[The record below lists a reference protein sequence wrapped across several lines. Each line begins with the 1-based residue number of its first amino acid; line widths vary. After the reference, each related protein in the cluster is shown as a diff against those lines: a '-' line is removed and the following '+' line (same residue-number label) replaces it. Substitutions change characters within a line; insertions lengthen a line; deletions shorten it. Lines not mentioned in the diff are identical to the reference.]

1 MLGPS
6 LLLVTLASVTAPLV
20 APDAAPIAVR
30 QDRPLAVW
38 VESELTGSIG
48 SDSGVLPL
56 GLEVGGQIS
65 RRILL
70 SLALAHLPAANVER
84 SAVMLGGRFYLGT
97 RAWAPYLVALAGWMR
112 AGVDDT
118 GGLSE
123 THRFAVVGAGEE
135 LALRGGFSLIGD
147 ILLGPDLVT
156 DARDANQ
163 KTWRASSWLRLGVGY
178 RF

>member
-6 LLLVTLASVTAPLV
+6 LLLVTLAAVAAPAV
-20 APDAAPIAVR
+20 APDAEAVR

-38 VESELTGSIG
+38 VEPELTGLLG

-65 RRILL
+65 RRVL
-70 SLALAHLPAANVER
+70 LALALARFPAANVER
-84 SAVMLGGRFYLGT
+84 TAVMLGGRFYLGT
-97 RAWAPYLVALAGWMR
+97 RAWAPYLVAVGGWMR
-112 AGVDDT
+112 VGVDDT

-123 THRFAVVGAGEE
+123 THRFAAAGLGEE
-135 LALRGGFSLIGD
+135 LALGGGFSLTGD
-147 ILLGPDLVT
+147 ILIGPDLVT
-156 DARDANQ
+156 DARDSSQ